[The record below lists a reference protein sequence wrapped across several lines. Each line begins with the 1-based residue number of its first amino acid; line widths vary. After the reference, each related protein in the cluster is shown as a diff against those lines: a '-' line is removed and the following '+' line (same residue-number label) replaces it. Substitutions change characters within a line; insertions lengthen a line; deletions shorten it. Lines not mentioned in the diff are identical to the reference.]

1 MQATDVLEFW
11 FGASGSP
18 EHGQVRDFWFTKSDA
33 NDVLVRER
41 FGPML
46 ESALRGELDGWG
58 GTPHGALALI
68 VVLDQFSRN
77 IHRDTPRAFEGDA
90 AALVLAAKLVD
101 GGGDRALVPVER
113 WFAYM
118 PFEHSESLLH
128 QYESVRLFEQLAQA
142 GLEAPLSWAR
152 RHFDV
157 VRRFGRFPHR
167 NETLGRAS
175 TREELEFLKLPGSGF

>member
-1 MQATDVLEFW
+1 
-11 FGASGSP
+11 
-18 EHGQVRDFWFTKSDA
+18 
-33 NDVLVRER
+33 
-41 FGPML
+41 ML

-118 PFEHSESLLH
+118 PFEHSESLLPV
-128 QYESVRLFEQLAQA
+128 QSIRLFEELAQA
-142 GLEAPLSWAR
+142 GSKPR
-152 RHFDV
+152 CR
-157 VRRFGRFPHR
+157 
-167 NETLGRAS
+167 GRAS
-175 TREELEFLKLPGSGF
+175 TSTRSGALPLFRTGTTSSAAEHPSAAGTGSSAAGIPLESGDET